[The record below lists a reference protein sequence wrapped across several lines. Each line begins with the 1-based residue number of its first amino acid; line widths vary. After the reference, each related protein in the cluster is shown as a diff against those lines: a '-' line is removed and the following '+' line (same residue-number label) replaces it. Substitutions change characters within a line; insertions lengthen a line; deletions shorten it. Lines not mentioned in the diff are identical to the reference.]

1 MSGTNGKTD
10 PRITAVMAE
19 LQKAEAALAKIDA
32 ERKELEGKVA
42 SVSTALATAQT
53 RNAQAADSYVDSDND
68 KNRAALFKTSG
79 EVSECEAKLR
89 VLQPRLERLLAA
101 RQPLYDAVQTANI
114 TLSKLQ
120 RAQRLHDLEVQEEAA
135 KLELA
140 THQQRVFEQQKV
152 VNRLATMR
160 RELQQ
165 QIANGEWAE
174 QRVAAKAH
182 FLRHNPN
189 NELITVRR

>member
-10 PRITAVMAE
+10 PRITAAMAA
-19 LQKAEAALAKIDA
+19 LQTAEAALAKIDG
-32 ERKELEGKVA
+32 ERKELEGKLA
-42 SVSTALATAQT
+42 SVTAALAAAQT
-53 RNAQAADSYVDSDND
+53 RHAQAAENYADNDND

-89 VLQPRLERLLAA
+89 VLQPRLQRLLGA

-114 TLSKLQ
+114 TLAKLQ
-120 RAQRLHDLEVQEEAA
+120 RAQRLHESEKEEDAA
-135 KLELA
+135 KLELG
-140 THQQRVFEQQKV
+140 TYQQKVFEQQKV

-165 QIANGEWAE
+165 QIANGDWAE

-182 FLRHNPN
+182 FLRHNPDPRPRH
-189 NELITVRR
+189 TD